1 MEKRILDWEKYEET
15 ARQMAAEGNVLLRND
30 GVLPLKKGT
39 KVSLFGRIQFHYYK
53 SGTGSGGMVNVN
65 YVTGIYEALCD
76 CEEISLNEELVDI
89 YKKWDMEH
97 PFDKGVGW
105 GNEPWSQ
112 LEMEVTR
119 ELAEDAAKKS
129 DAAIVVIGRT
139 AGEDQD
145 NLDKPGAYRLSE
157 IEEQML
163 SEVRRAFDKVVV
175 VLNVG
180 NIIDMSWEDKY
191 HPEAVLYA
199 WQGGMTGG
207 LGTVDIL
214 TGKAG
219 PSGKLTDTIAYE
231 LHDYPSD
238 KNFGGEERNIYQED
252 IYVGYRYFEMAAKE
266 RVRYPFG
273 FGLSYTEF
281 ALRTEAIDIMLPEEE
296 GSVSKENLI
305 SIMAED
311 VPAVDSWKEGELPK
325 IFCEIL
331 VKNTGDREGKEV
343 VQVYLNPPQGVLGK
357 ATRNLCG
364 FAKTRCLAPGE
375 SEILTIEIPFYAFAS
390 YDETGKTGFA
400 SSYVLEEGEY
410 SIYVGTDVRSAKK
423 AGAFSLEKTTQVK
436 QLSQALAPVHAFER
450 MKAVQNGDGFLM
462 TYEKVPLRKISQKEK
477 REKNLPSEI
486 PFRINKGYSLRDVEK
501 GKASMDQLVN
511 QFRDEV
517 LECIIRGEGMGSPK
531 VTPGTA
537 AAFGGVSSAIK
548 TYGIP
553 CACCTD
559 GPSGMRFDS
568 GAKAFSLPN
577 GTLLGC
583 SFNEALVE
591 ELFSFTGLEMCANKV
606 DVILGPGINIHRHPL
621 NGRNFEYFS
630 EDPFLTGKIASAQIR
645 GIKTA
650 GVTAT
655 VKHFCAN
662 EQETHRHEIDSVVS
676 ERALREIYLK
686 PFEMTVAEAGADSVM
701 TSYGAVNG
709 TWTAG
714 CYDLNTVILR
724 EEWGFE
730 GIVMTDWWAHVSGED
745 SEPSKTD
752 FASMVR
758 AQNDIYMVCAD
769 GASNKHG
776 DNTMEEVEAGRLT
789 RGELRR
795 SAANICRFLMTLP
808 AYRRLHGEEP
818 EVEIINRPETEEE
831 KDETIEYHEIDK
843 HLTIN
848 LEDLECKAGITYSFA
863 LEVKH
868 QAAYTVELTASSM
881 LGELAQIPVS
891 FIFQGVPMGVFTF
904 NGTDGK
910 WVTQTKKL
918 IMTNQYEVFRLA
930 FGQNGLHLKSISFHY
945 EKELDEVEDM
955 TEYMQ
960 C

>member
-1 MEKRILDWEKYEET
+1 MEKRVLDWELYEET
-15 ARQMAAEGNVLLRND
+15 ARRTVAEGNVLLKND

-39 KVSLFGRIQFHYYK
+39 KISLFGRIQFHYYK
-53 SGTGSGGMVNVN
+53 SGTGSGGMVNVD

-76 CEEISLNEELVDI
+76 CEEVSLNKELLDI
-89 YKKWDMEH
+89 YKKWDEEH
-97 PFDKGVGW
+97 PFDKGIGW

-129 DAAIVVIGRT
+129 DVAIVVIGRT

-163 SEVRRAFDKVVV
+163 LEVRRAFDKVVV

-207 LGTVDIL
+207 LGTLDIL
-214 TGKAG
+214 TGKTS

-231 LHDYPSD
+231 LGDYPSD
-238 KNFGGEERNIYQED
+238 ANFGGKECNIYQED
-252 IYVGYRYFEMAAKE
+252 IYVGYRYFETVAKD

-281 ALRTEAIDIMLPEEE
+281 AFRTEAIDIILPEME
-296 GSVSKENLI
+296 GSTSKENLV
-305 SIMAED
+305 SVLAED
-311 VPAVDSWKEGELPK
+311 VPAVAPWKGREEPK
-325 IFCEIL
+325 IYCEIL
-331 VKNTGDREGKEV
+331 IKNTGKMEGKEV
-343 VQVYLNPPQGVLGK
+343 LQAYIESPQGVLGK
-357 ATRNLCG
+357 ASRNLCG
-364 FAKTRCLAPGE
+364 FEKTKSLKPGE
-375 SEILTIEIPFYAFAS
+375 SETLTIEIPFYAFAS

-410 SIYVGTDVRSAKK
+410 SIYIGTDVRSAKK
-423 AGAFSLEKTTQVK
+423 AGTFSLEETVQVK
-436 QLSQALAPVHAFER
+436 QLTQALAPVRAFER
-450 MKAVQNGDGFLM
+450 MKAVKDGEGFAIA
-462 TYEKVPLRKISQKEK
+462 YEEVPLRKISQKEK
-477 REKNLPSEI
+477 RKKNLPREI
-486 PFRINKGYSLRDVEK
+486 PFRINKDYSLRDVEK
-501 GKASMDQLVN
+501 GKSSIDQLVN

-537 AAFGGVSSAIK
+537 AAFGGVSSAIRS
-548 TYGIP
+548 YGIP

-568 GAKAFSLPN
+568 GARAFSLPN

-583 SFNEALVE
+583 TFNEELLE

-606 DVILGPGINIHRHPL
+606 DVILGPGINLHRHPL

-630 EDPFLTGKIASAQIR
+630 EDPFLTGKMAAAQVR

-650 GVTAT
+650 GVTAAI
-655 VKHFCAN
+655 KHFCAN

-724 EEWGFE
+724 EEWGFD
-730 GIVMTDWWAHVSGED
+730 GIVMTDWWAHVNEEG
-745 SEPSKTD
+745 SEPLRTD

-758 AQNDIYMVCAD
+758 AQNDIYMVCPD

-795 SAANICRFLMTLP
+795 SAASICRFLMKLP

-818 EVEIINRPETEEE
+818 EVEIINRPEAEEE
-831 KDETIEYHEIDK
+831 KDADMVYHEIDR

-848 LEDLECKAGITYSFA
+848 LEDVECKAGITYSFA
-863 LEVKH
+863 LDVKYP
-868 QAAYTVELTASSM
+868 AAYTVELTASSM

-891 FIFQGVPMGVFTF
+891 FIFQGAPMGVFTF

-918 IMTNQYEVFRLA
+918 FMTNQYEVFRLS

-945 EKELDEVEDM
+945 EKEIDEVTDKS
-955 TEYMQ
+955 EYMQ